1 MSSED
6 SDFIDDIVQDKLPE
20 HMLPVRDRFLP
31 WHRVRK
37 EFIRSRQWNLLT
49 ERMVVRH
56 WKRELQQPEHD
67 WSLEDSPAEND
78 KGFEP
83 SANTFLKRPIKCLVI
98 PGEDLLDLRALY
110 RDLEKLNCTIRYL
123 GFNESGGSKQTGTQ
137 VHISNNALTSLP
149 RIWKDSMV
157 VHDRFEALAH
167 EDSQAM
173 RYLKEYGPYHVVNL
187 DLCGS
192 MFPNTAKPPTEY
204 YQALGEVLKF
214 QCVRQNIEWLLF
226 ITTVV
231 EPANVHVDE
240 LNKLCSPT
248 RTNYDSHKD
257 FAELLE
263 CLVPPSTFPT
273 APPPSIEVSELS
285 EEQLVQLF
293 GVAFGKWLL
302 AFCHAAQPQWTVA
315 MRRSFVY
322 TMNEKKGA
330 VMLSLAFELKPN
342 ITPPTDA
349 SGMTTTTQ
357 PLPKPFPTEVE
368 CANKLVE
375 SVANIRNVEDILA
388 NEPDLRS
395 ELRDAQARLLA
406 MAGYDPEAYLKWVA
420 EGEPSLSD

>member
-1 MSSED
+1 
-6 SDFIDDIVQDKLPE
+6 
-20 HMLPVRDRFLP
+20 
-31 WHRVRK
+31 
-37 EFIRSRQWNLLT
+37 
-49 ERMVVRH
+49 
-56 WKRELQQPEHD
+56 
-67 WSLEDSPAEND
+67 
-78 KGFEP
+78 
-83 SANTFLKRPIKCLVI
+83 
-98 PGEDLLDLRALY
+98 
-110 RDLEKLNCTIRYL
+110 
-123 GFNESGGSKQTGTQ
+123 
-137 VHISNNALTSLP
+137 
-149 RIWKDSMV
+149 
-157 VHDRFEALAH
+157 
-167 EDSQAM
+167 M

-285 EEQLVQLF
+285 EEQLV
-293 GVAFGKWLL
+293 
-302 AFCHAAQPQWTVA
+302 P
-315 MRRSFVY
+315 
-322 TMNEKKGA
+322 
-330 VMLSLAFELKPN
+330 
-342 ITPPTDA
+342 
-349 SGMTTTTQ
+349 
-357 PLPKPFPTEVE
+357 
-368 CANKLVE
+368 NKLVE